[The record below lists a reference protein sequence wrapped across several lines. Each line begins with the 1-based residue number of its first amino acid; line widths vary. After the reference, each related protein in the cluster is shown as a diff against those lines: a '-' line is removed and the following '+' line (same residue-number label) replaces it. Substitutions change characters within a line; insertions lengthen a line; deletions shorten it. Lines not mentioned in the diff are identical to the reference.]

1 MTHGEELVSEMHQDS
16 VVLTYLEGLLMHQ
29 AAGGSGSMVDKNPIG
44 PVAEDQNC
52 KVSGNTSP
60 SCQRD
65 GPVPNTNIY
74 RSSGML
80 HHKKARLLQSSED
93 WNAAK
98 RRRLSDSIVDLNGKK
113 EALLAGM
120 VENVPKGKQDSTLLA
135 SLLQS
140 FSSRLQSVALS
151 QQIRQ
156 SLKEQGYSLSHDS
169 LQVEKD
175 LRCYGVA
182 SSHLKTLL
190 KKSKAK
196 DEKLETGLPEVTAN
210 VVKDR
215 FIESS
220 HTAQSS
226 GPKVMN
232 ESLSCA
238 ARLQAVASMVEK
250 RSSPATSPKPSVACS
265 QLALLLSSE
274 AHLQQYSREHALKA
288 QNASQVAS
296 ERLAAMARLKESVP
310 KDVGHFKLSKG
321 MESHLNGQVR
331 SSTKSVPNKSNMTH
345 FQSSVGITH
354 SPPRSISY
362 KGTMEKNH
370 FKPPTNS
377 SLLLHLLKN
386 HNATKQVKGYEHNDR
401 SSVFEEGSTPTTVDE
416 YSDNNPSFTEDD
428 SSDDESSH
436 STCLPI
442 DLSFKQKNS
451 ASDSGPPSSLDNL
464 TQSLIHNWDSKVP
477 GLENTEEKD
486 PPKTAKLNPHQKVTL
501 LQLLLGHKNEDTIEK
516 LPETEGMLVTT
527 DVAKFNLPAGNRTP
541 VTDCINTSRNTPVN
555 TPPLLASTKADS
567 PINLSHH
574 SPLLIKHNSS
584 PYTCIIQPERVINP
598 ASKHLMD
605 LTIQKELQGSKQNRK
620 ETPQASSS
628 FSASKLLQNLAQCG
642 MQSSV
647 SVDEQRQSSKQV
659 MTLNTEKPIGLID
672 GLNSSMLTN
681 TSSTFEENT
690 IVSNQPLPAE
700 QKIPSSEIQN
710 LLERRTVLQLLLG
723 TSNKGMS
730 ETKETMLS
738 KEEGLQNP
746 TEKTLNEQILTVK
759 VKSEPSEELNA
770 LQNTNAQQTRGN
782 VHKKI
787 HGLGRSLERN
797 TPTSPTSEEPRPN
810 PLLPQDFSFSKNGL
824 LSRLLRQNQ
833 DNYSVDD
840 VDRNHRN
847 NEQTSVDSKSHSTIP
862 KKRKLHC
869 EPCESPL
876 KIVKCNR
883 SNVSETA
890 GNHKSSPDVMYGAAL
905 KQKELKFSRTDL
917 ELKYSS
923 GYGSNNES
931 ESRSWS
937 RESKG
942 FNVLKQL
949 LLSENCEKDMSQRR
963 NNSAVIDGRKKAN
976 KNNITNNNKGE
987 SSVSSLHTL
996 VGNPGQQTN
1005 CLDHQAFQ
1013 YSVAVKSPASSPFSD
1028 QLGGTVS
1035 SHPECDQYSVCPVPN
1050 ERGPIKWIITDSDKN
1065 EHGRDSPRLTK
1076 TNPILY
1082 YMLQKGGSSVN
1093 IQEAHSKDSWSET
1106 SFTENSS
1113 AATIKR
1119 ELSPVV
1125 ECRMP
1130 FHAVRHAYN
1139 NHSSNRVSLQHNVNG
1154 DVYGLLEKVL
1164 TIKKEP
1170 E

>member
-29 AAGGSGSMVDKNPIG
+29 AAGGSGSVVDKKPG
-44 PVAEDQNC
+44 AEDQNL

-65 GPVPNTNIY
+65 DPVPNTHTY
-74 RSSGML
+74 RGSGML

-190 KKSKAK
+190 KKNKAK
-196 DEKLETGLPEVTAN
+196 DEKLETSLPELTSN
-210 VVKDR
+210 LVKDR

-220 HTAQSS
+220 HSGNS
-226 GPKVMN
+226 GPKVIN
-232 ESLSCA
+232 EPLSCA

-288 QNASQVAS
+288 QNANQIAS
-296 ERLAAMARLKESVP
+296 ERLAAMARLKESTP
-310 KDVGHFKLSKG
+310 KDLGHFKLSKG
-321 MESHLNGQVR
+321 MESHLNGQAR
-331 SSTKSVPNKSNMTH
+331 SSSKSITNKSNMIP
-345 FQSSVGITH
+345 FQSPMGIIH
-354 SPPRSISY
+354 SSSKSLSY
-362 KGTMEKNH
+362 KATMEKNH
-370 FKPPTNS
+370 LKPPTNS

-386 HNATKQVKGYEHNDR
+386 HNATKQIKGYEQNEKPT
-401 SSVFEEGSTPTTVDE
+401 VYEESSTPTTVDE

-436 STCLPI
+436 SNCLPI
-442 DLSFKQKNS
+442 DLSFKQKTNKP
-451 ASDSGPPSSLDNL
+451 DSGQPGSLDKL
-464 TQSLIHNWDSKVP
+464 TQSLLHNWDTKAPYV
-477 GLENTEEKD
+477 ENVEEKD
-486 PPKTAKLNPHQKVTL
+486 PSKNTKLNPHQKVTL
-501 LQLLLGHKNEDTIEK
+501 LQLLLGHKSEDDAEK
-516 LPETEGMLVTT
+516 NTETKGTLVTA
-527 DVAKFNLPAGNRTP
+527 DVARFNLPAGNRTP
-541 VTDCINTSRNTPVN
+541 VTDCSITNRVTPIS
-555 TPPLLASTKADS
+555 TPPLLTSTKADS

-574 SPLLIKHNSS
+574 SPLLVKHNSP
-584 PYTCIIQPERVINP
+584 PYTCIIQPERMINP
-598 ASKHLMD
+598 ASKHLID
-605 LTIQKELQGSKQNRK
+605 LTVHKELQGTKQNRS
-620 ETPQASSS
+620 ETVQTSSS

-642 MQSSV
+642 MQSSM
-647 SVDEQRQSSKQV
+647 SVDEQRQAGKQI
-659 MTLNTEKPIGLID
+659 MTLNTEKPLGLID

-681 TSSTFEENT
+681 KPGTLEENK
-690 IVSNQPLPAE
+690 ILSNQPLPAE
-700 QKIPSSEIQN
+700 QRFPSSEIQN

-723 TSNKGMS
+723 TSNKGMI
-730 ETKETMLS
+730 ETKERMLS
-738 KEEGLQNP
+738 KEESLQDP
-746 TEKTLNEQILTVK
+746 AEKTLNEQILTVK
-759 VKSEPSEELNA
+759 IKAEPSEESNA
-770 LQNTNAQQTRGN
+770 LQNQNTQKIREN
-782 VHKKI
+782 VSKNFQGITH
-787 HGLGRSLERN
+787 SLERN
-797 TPTSPTSEEPRPN
+797 LATSPASEEFKPD
-810 PLLPQDFSFSKNGL
+810 PLSPQDFSFSKNGL

-833 DNYSVDD
+833 DGYSPDD
-840 VDRNHRN
+840 LDRSHRN
-847 NEQTSVDSKSHSTIP
+847 SERTFVESNSNSTVP
-862 KKRKLHC
+862 KKRKLHS
-869 EPCESPL
+869 EPSESSL
-876 KIVKCNR
+876 KILKGNKCNM
-883 SNVSETA
+883 SDAAN
-890 GNHKSSPDVMYGAAL
+890 NHKSSADALYGSGFN
-905 KQKELKFSRTDL
+905 QKEFNFSRTDA

-923 GYGSNNES
+923 GLGSNNES
-931 ESRSWS
+931 ENRSWS

-949 LLSENCEKDMSQRR
+949 LLSENCEKDMSQHRSS
-963 NNSAVIDGRKKAN
+963 SAVADVKKKGS
-976 KNNITNNNKGE
+976 KNNITNNKAE
-987 SSVSSLHTL
+987 FSVSSLHTL
-996 VGNPGQQTN
+996 MDNPGQPAN
-1005 CLDHQAFQ
+1005 CLDHRTFQ
-1013 YSVAVKSPASSPFSD
+1013 YSVAMKSPASSPFTER
-1028 QLGGTVS
+1028 LGGTVTS
-1035 SHPECDQYSVCPVPN
+1035 KPECDQFSVCHVPS
-1050 ERGPIKWIITDSDKN
+1050 EKGPIKWVIADMDKN
-1065 EHGRDSPRLTK
+1065 EHERDSPRLTK

-1082 YMLQKGGSSVN
+1082 YMLQKGGNAV
-1093 IQEAHSKDSWSET
+1093 QETHGKDIWNEP

-1113 AATIKR
+1113 ALPFKK
-1119 ELSPVV
+1119 ELTPVT
-1125 ECRMP
+1125 ECKIP
-1130 FHAVRHAYN
+1130 FHNVRNPYSNHLN
-1139 NHSSNRVSLQHNVNG
+1139 NVSLQHNVNG
-1154 DVYGLLEKVL
+1154 EVYGLLGKVL

>member
-16 VVLTYLEGLLMHQ
+16 IVLTYLEGLLMHQ
-29 AAGGSGSMVDKNPIG
+29 ATGGSGSVVDKKSG
-44 PVAEDQNC
+44 ESGAEDQNI

-65 GPVPNTNIY
+65 GPVPSTLTH

-156 SLKEQGYSLSHDS
+156 TLKEQGYSLSHDS

-190 KKSKAK
+190 KNSKAK
-196 DEKLETGLPEVTAN
+196 DEKLETSLPELTTN
-210 VVKDR
+210 LVKDR

-220 HTAQSS
+220 HAGQS

-288 QNASQVAS
+288 QNASQIAS
-296 ERLAAMARLKESVP
+296 ERLAAMARLKESIP

-321 MESHLNGQVR
+321 MESHLNGHVR
-331 SSTKSVPNKSNMTH
+331 SSAKSIANKSNMTH
-345 FQSSVGITH
+345 FQSPMGIIH
-354 SPPRSISY
+354 SSPKIIGY
-362 KGTMEKNH
+362 KATVEKNH
-370 FKPPTNS
+370 LKPPTNS

-386 HNATKQVKGYEHNDR
+386 HNATKQTKGYEQNER
-401 SSVFEEGSTPTTVDE
+401 ASVFEESSTPTTVDE

-428 SSDDESSH
+428 SSDDESSN
-436 STCLPI
+436 SNCLPI
-442 DLSFKQKNS
+442 DLSLKQKANKIDS
-451 ASDSGPPSSLDNL
+451 AQTTSLDNL
-464 TQSLIHNWDSKVP
+464 TQSFLHNWDSKVP
-477 GLENTEEKD
+477 CLEHTEEKD
-486 PPKTAKLNPHQKVTL
+486 SSKSAKLNPHQKVTL
-501 LQLLLGHKNEDTIEK
+501 LQLLLGHKNEDNVEK
-516 LPETEGMLVTT
+516 IMETEGTLVTS
-527 DVAKFNLPAGNRTP
+527 DVTKFSLPMGNRTP
-541 VTDCINTSRNTPVN
+541 VTECSGTNRITPIN
-555 TPPLLASTKADS
+555 TPPLLSTTKADS

-574 SPLLIKHNSS
+574 SPLLIKHNSP
-584 PYTCIIQPERVINP
+584 PYTCIIQPERLINP
-598 ASKHLMD
+598 ASKHLID
-605 LTIQKELQGSKQNRK
+605 LTVHKELQGNKQNRK
-620 ETPQASSS
+620 ETVQTSSS

-642 MQSSV
+642 MQSSM
-647 SVDEQRQSSKQV
+647 SMDEQRQTGKQ
-659 MTLNTEKPIGLID
+659 MMLLNTEKPVGLID
-672 GLNSSMLTN
+672 GLNSSLLTN
-681 TSSTFEENT
+681 TSSTIEESK
-690 IVSNQPLPAE
+690 ILSSQSLPTE
-700 QKIPSSEIQN
+700 QKFPSSEIQN

-723 TSNKGMS
+723 TSNKVMS
-730 ETKETMLS
+730 KTKDRILS
-738 KEEGLQNP
+738 KEENFQDV

-759 VKSEPSEELNA
+759 IKAEPSEELNP
-770 LQNTNAQQTRGN
+770 LQNPNAQQIRESVN
-782 VHKKI
+782 KKF
-787 HGLGRSLERN
+787 HGIAHSSERN
-797 TPTSPTSEEPRPN
+797 AATSPAPEEFKPN
-810 PLLPQDFSFSKNGL
+810 PLSPQDFSFSKNGL

-833 DNYSVDD
+833 DSYPTDEF
-840 VDRNHRN
+840 DRNHRN
-847 NEQTSVDSKSHSTIP
+847 NERTFVESKTQSTIP
-862 KKRKLHC
+862 KKRKLHS
-869 EPCESPL
+869 EPSEGPL
-876 KIVKCNR
+876 KIL
-883 SNVSETA
+883 
-890 GNHKSSPDVMYGAAL
+890 KSSKSNISDVANHPKSSADALYGTGL
-905 KQKELKFSRTDL
+905 TQKELKFSRTDL

-923 GYGSNNES
+923 GHGPSNEA
-931 ESRSWS
+931 ESRSWAK
-937 RESKG
+937 ESKG

-949 LLSENCEKDMSQRR
+949 LLSENCEKDMSQHR
-963 NNSAVIDGRKKAN
+963 NNSTISDGKNKGN
-976 KNNITNNNKGE
+976 KNMKAE
-987 SSVSSLHTL
+987 FSVASVHS
-996 VGNPGQQTN
+996 VVANPGQQSN
-1005 CLDHQAFQ
+1005 CLDHRTFQ
-1013 YSVAVKSPASSPFSD
+1013 YSVAMKSPANSPFAEH
-1028 QLGGTVS
+1028 LGSTLS
-1035 SHPECDQYSVCPVPN
+1035 SKPECDQFSVCHVPN
-1050 ERGPIKWIITDSDKN
+1050 ERGPIKWVITDTDKN
-1065 EHGRDSPRLTK
+1065 EHERDSPRLTK

-1093 IQEAHSKDSWSET
+1093 IQEAHGKDVWSDA
-1106 SFTENSS
+1106 FTENAS
-1113 AATIKR
+1113 AVTCKKEMSPATERKI
-1119 ELSPVV
+1119 
-1125 ECRMP
+1125 P
-1130 FHAVRHAYN
+1130 FHNVRNTYSSHSN
-1139 NHSSNRVSLQHNVNG
+1139 NKVSLQHNVNG
-1154 DVYGLLEKVL
+1154 EVYGLLEKVL

>member
-29 AAGGSGSMVDKNPIG
+29 AAGGSGSVVDKKPVG
-44 PVAEDQNC
+44 PDAEEQNF

-60 SCQRD
+60 TCQRD

-74 RSSGML
+74 RGSSML

-151 QQIRQ
+151 QHIRQ

-196 DEKLETGLPEVTAN
+196 DEKLEAGLPEGTAN
-210 VVKDR
+210 TVKDR

-220 HTAQSS
+220 HTGQS
-226 GPKVMN
+226 GPKVMS

-288 QNASQVAS
+288 QNANQIAS
-296 ERLAAMARLKESVP
+296 ERLAAMARLKEGIP

-321 MESHLNGQVR
+321 AESHLNGQVR
-331 SSTKSVPNKSNMTH
+331 SSSKSIPNKSNMKH
-345 FQSSVGITH
+345 FQSPMGIIH
-354 SPPRSISY
+354 SSPKSISY
-362 KGTMEKNH
+362 KATVEKNH
-370 FKPPTNS
+370 FKPPNNS

-386 HNATKQVKGYEHNDR
+386 HSATKQIMGYEQNDR
-401 SSVFEEGSTPTTVDE
+401 SSIFEESSTPTTVDD

-436 STCLPI
+436 SNCLPI
-442 DLSFKQKNS
+442 DLSFKQKTNT
-451 ASDSGPPSSLDNL
+451 SDPVPPSSLDNL
-464 TQSLIHNWDSKVP
+464 TQSLLHKVP
-477 GLENTEEKD
+477 PLENMQEED
-486 PPKTAKLNPHQKVTL
+486 PSKSTKLNPHQKVTL
-501 LQLLLGHKNEDTIEK
+501 LQLLLGHKNDENFEK
-516 LPETEGMLVTT
+516 ITETEGTLVAT
-527 DVAKFNLPAGNRTP
+527 DVVKFNVPTGNRSP
-541 VTDCINTSRNTPVN
+541 VTDCSSANRITPVT
-555 TPPLLASTKADS
+555 TPPSLTSTKSDS

-574 SPLLIKHNSS
+574 SPLLIKHSSS
-584 PYTCIIQPERVINP
+584 PYTCIIQPERLINP
-598 ASKHLMD
+598 ASKHLID
-605 LTIQKELQGSKQNRK
+605 LTVHKELQGNKQNRK
-620 ETPQASSS
+620 ENVRTSSS

-642 MQSSV
+642 IQSSV
-647 SVDEQRQSSKQV
+647 SVDEQRQTCKQV
-659 MTLNTEKPIGLID
+659 MTLNTEKPVGLID
-672 GLNSSMLTN
+672 GLSSSLAAN
-681 TSSTFEENT
+681 TAGVLEEEK
-690 IVSNQPLPAE
+690 ILSNQPLPAE
-700 QKIPSSEIQN
+700 QKFASSEIQN

-723 TSNKGMS
+723 TSNKSVS
-730 ETKETMLS
+730 EAKDLMPS
-738 KEEGLQNP
+738 KEENLQNT
-746 TEKTLNEQILTVK
+746 TEKALNEPRLSVK
-759 VKSEPSEELNA
+759 IKSEPSEESNDH
-770 LQNTNAQQTRGN
+770 QNLSAQQIRESVN
-782 VHKKI
+782 KKF
-787 HGLGRSLERN
+787 HGITHSLERN
-797 TPTSPTSEEPRPN
+797 AATSPASEEFKPN
-810 PLLPQDFSFSKNGL
+810 PLSPQDFSFSKNGL

-833 DNYSVDD
+833 DAYPIDD
-840 VDRNHRN
+840 LDRSHRN
-847 NEQTSVDSKSHSTIP
+847 SEQTFVESKSHSTVP
-862 KKRKLHC
+862 KKRKLHS
-869 EPCESPL
+869 EFPEGSL
-876 KIVKCNR
+876 KIVK
-883 SNVSETA
+883 
-890 GNHKSSPDVMYGAAL
+890 GNKGNIPGVVNTHRLSADVLYGTGL
-905 KQKELKFSRTDL
+905 NQKELNLSRTDL

-923 GYGSNNES
+923 GHASNNDS

-949 LLSENCEKDMSQRR
+949 LLSENCEKNMPQHR
-963 NNSAVIDGRKKAN
+963 NSSPVTDGKKKSN
-976 KNNITNNNKGE
+976 KSNITNNSKAEFN
-987 SSVSSLHTL
+987 VSPVHTF
-996 VGNPGQQTN
+996 VGNPGQQSN
-1005 CLDHQAFQ
+1005 CLDHRTFQ
-1013 YSVAVKSPASSPFSD
+1013 YSVAVKSPASSPFTEH
-1028 QLGGTVS
+1028 LGGTVS
-1035 SHPECDQYSVCPVPN
+1035 SKHECDQFSVCHIPS
-1050 ERGPIKWIITDSDKN
+1050 EKGPIKWVITDTDKN
-1065 EHGRDSPRLTK
+1065 EHERESPRLTK

-1093 IQEAHSKDSWSET
+1093 IQEAHSKDAWSNT

-1113 AATIKR
+1113 TVTFKK
-1119 ELSPVV
+1119 ELSPLG
-1125 ECRMP
+1125 ECKVP
-1130 FHAVRHAYN
+1130 FHNVRNTYS
-1139 NHSSNRVSLQHNVNG
+1139 NHSNNKVSLQHNVNG
-1154 DVYGLLEKVL
+1154 DVYGLLGKVI

>member
-16 VVLTYLEGLLMHQ
+16 AVLTYLEGLLMHQ
-29 AAGGSGSMVDKNPIG
+29 VEGGSSSVVDKKPDG
-44 PVAEDQNC
+44 PDAEEQNI
-52 KVSGNTSP
+52 KVSGSTSP

-65 GPVPNTNIY
+65 GPVSNTNTY

-151 QQIRQ
+151 QHIRQ

-196 DEKLETGLPEVTAN
+196 DEKLEAGLPEGTAN
-210 VVKDR
+210 IVKDR

-220 HTAQSS
+220 HTGQS

-288 QNASQVAS
+288 QNANQIAS
-296 ERLAAMARLKESVP
+296 ERLAAMARLKEGVP

-321 MESHLNGQVR
+321 VESHLNGQVR
-331 SSTKSVPNKSNMTH
+331 SSSKSISNKSNMTQ
-345 FQSSVGITH
+345 FQSPMGIIH
-354 SPPRSISY
+354 SSPKSISY
-362 KGTMEKNH
+362 KATVEKSH
-370 FKPPTNS
+370 FKPPNNS

-386 HNATKQVKGYEHNDR
+386 HNSTKQIVGYEQNDR
-401 SSVFEEGSTPTTVDE
+401 SSIFEESSTPTTVDD

-436 STCLPI
+436 SNCLPI
-442 DLSFKQKNS
+442 DLSFKQKTNTP
-451 ASDSGPPSSLDNL
+451 DPGPPPSLDNL
-464 TQSLIHNWDSKVP
+464 TQSLVQNWDSKVP
-477 GLENTEEKD
+477 PLESMQEED
-486 PPKTAKLNPHQKVTL
+486 PSKSTKLNPHQKVTL
-501 LQLLLGHKNEDTIEK
+501 LQLLLGHKNDENVEK
-516 LPETEGMLVTT
+516 ITETEGTLVAA
-527 DVAKFNLPAGNRTP
+527 DVGKFNVPTGNRSP
-541 VTDCINTSRNTPVN
+541 VTDCSSTNLISPVT
-555 TPPLLASTKADS
+555 TPPLLNSTKPDS
-567 PINLSHH
+567 PINLSHN
-574 SPLLIKHNSS
+574 SPLLIKHSSS
-584 PYTCIIQPERVINP
+584 PYTCIIQPERLINP
-598 ASKHLMD
+598 ASKHLID
-605 LTIQKELQGSKQNRK
+605 LTVHKELQGNKQNRK
-620 ETPQASSS
+620 ESVRTSSS

-642 MQSSV
+642 IQSSM
-647 SVDEQRQSSKQV
+647 SVDEQRQTCKQV
-659 MTLNTEKPIGLID
+659 MTLNIEKPVGLID
-672 GLNSSMLTN
+672 GLSSSLVAN
-681 TSSTFEENT
+681 TASTLEEKK
-690 IVSNQPLPAE
+690 VFSNQLLPAE
-700 QKIPSSEIQN
+700 TKFASSEIQN

-723 TSNKGMS
+723 TSNKSVS
-730 ETKETMLS
+730 EAKDLMLS
-738 KEEGLQNP
+738 KEENLLDAK
-746 TEKTLNEQILTVK
+746 EKALNEPMLSVK
-759 VKSEPSEELNA
+759 IKSEPSEESNA
-770 LQNTNAQQTRGN
+770 HQNLSAQQIRESVN
-782 VHKKI
+782 KKF
-787 HGLGRSLERN
+787 HGITYSLERN
-797 TPTSPTSEEPRPN
+797 SATSPASEEFKPN

-833 DNYSVDD
+833 DTYPIDD
-840 VDRNHRN
+840 PDRSHRN
-847 NEQTSVDSKSHSTIP
+847 NEQTFVESKSPSTVP
-862 KKRKLHC
+862 KKRKLHS
-869 EPCESPL
+869 ELSEGSS
-876 KIVKCNR
+876 KIVKSSKGHISGVVN
-883 SNVSETA
+883 
-890 GNHKSSPDVMYGAAL
+890 NHRLSADVLYGTGL
-905 KQKELKFSRTDL
+905 NQKELNLSRTDL

-923 GYGSNNES
+923 GHASNHES

-937 RESKG
+937 RESRG

-949 LLSENCEKDMSQRR
+949 LLSENCEKDMSQHR
-963 NNSAVIDGRKKAN
+963 NSSPVTDGKKKGN
-976 KNNITNNNKGE
+976 KNNITNNNKSE
-987 SSVSSLHTL
+987 FSVSPVHTI
-996 VGNPGQQTN
+996 VGNPGQQSN
-1005 CLDHQAFQ
+1005 CLDHRTFQ
-1013 YSVAVKSPASSPFSD
+1013 YSVAVKSPGSSPFNEH
-1028 QLGGTVS
+1028 LGGTVS
-1035 SHPECDQYSVCPVPN
+1035 TKHECDQFSVCHVPS
-1050 ERGPIKWIITDSDKN
+1050 EKGPIKWVITDTDKS
-1065 EHGRDSPRLTK
+1065 EHERESPRLTK

-1093 IQEAHSKDSWSET
+1093 IQEAHSKDAWNDT

-1113 AATIKR
+1113 TVTFKK
-1119 ELSPVV
+1119 ELSPL
-1125 ECRMP
+1125 E
-1130 FHAVRHAYN
+1130 
-1139 NHSSNRVSLQHNVNG
+1139 NVK
-1154 DVYGLLEKVL
+1154 YHF
-1164 TIKKEP
+1164 IM
-1170 E
+1170 